1 MFSKIVKNSDEEYFQ
16 EKNLE
21 NGENE
26 ENEKTDQ
33 KIDELLKK
41 VEFSLSPPKKSEKK
55 VKEKKEKSKRVI
67 TNHSKWRFSE
77 EELRHENQYKTL
89 CEIQRE
95 YNPENSHHRFIVSQ
109 IKNKIYGY
117 CFQDETKEKFSETE
131 FVDLSNVLQKLVDCK
146 MECFYCTKKVKVLYE
161 FVREESQWT
170 LERIDNTYG
179 HNTNNVE
186 IACLACN
193 LKRRTMYHERFIFTK
208 QFSIKKIGDH

>member
-1 MFSKIVKNSDEEYFQ
+1 MFLKIVKNDGEEIFQ
-16 EKNLE
+16 EKKSE
-21 NGENE
+21 NGQNE
-26 ENEKTDQ
+26 ENEKTDGF
-33 KIDELLKK
+33 LKK
-41 VEFSLSPPKKSEKK
+41 VEFSLFPPNKTSKK

-95 YNPENSHHRFIVSQ
+95 YDPANSNHRFMVSQ

-117 CFQDETKEKFSETE
+117 SFQDGTKEKFSETE
-131 FVDLSNVLQKLVDCK
+131 FVDLSGVLQKLVDCK
-146 MECFYCTKKVKVLYE
+146 MECFYCMKKVKLLYE

-170 LERIDNTYG
+170 LERIDNNLG

-186 IACLACN
+186 IACLECN
-193 LKRRTMYHERFIFTK
+193 LKRRTMYHERYLFTK
-208 QFSIKKIGDH
+208 QFSIKKIGIH